1 MHRFASL
8 HLALNPA
15 KFVKLALA
23 AVLVTFPGMALAQDR
38 IYWDGGNTT
47 QNGAVDGGDG
57 TWDDA
62 SSNWANQ
69 AGTVNYAADGL
80 GALPDRRFSGTGGT
94 VNVTATTP
102 QAGRMQ
108 FSSSGYRLQGA
119 AVDVQGPLVLSTGT
133 TTTIANAL
141 TADGLESASTGAL
154 IIDST
159 GTLQIDT
166 GESVAAIAGNITN
179 SGSLVFNRS
188 DDFVLSNS
196 ISGSGLIRQQGT
208 GKLSLDRA
216 GATYSGNVEVT
227 NGTFSPYQVE
237 ILGVV
242 TLDGGTLANLQPA
255 DPPGEIALAAG
266 GGTLDVTYPIFG
278 TGNNISGI
286 GKLTKTGT
294 GELRLKGDR
303 TFSGGMD
310 INQGRVVFRDS
321 SSAVTSPFGSGLL
334 TVAAGAILSLG
345 DAMTVPNAVS
355 LVATSDLRISF
366 AFPITLSGNI
376 NFGGGSE
383 AITVAGGGATEHTL
397 NFSGVLSN
405 GGFLVDATG
414 VNSGRTLEFSGTGA
428 NTYTGL
434 TRLQT
439 VAGAGLRFR
448 LNKSAN
454 VTAVPGNLTVDTG
467 TQVIVAAHEQI
478 ADTATVQ
485 LDSGSTMTLGEA
497 AAVTETIS
505 VLNGAGALN
514 LSSLSEIRLGSGS
527 LSGVISGDGS
537 LVKQGTGS
545 LLLSGTSTYTGNTS
559 VTAGQLQVSGS
570 LVSAVTVSSGATLSG
585 AGTVGA
591 LQVNGGGT
599 VAPGASAGTLNTGS
613 LTLAATAIVNMEL
626 AAPGTTGGGV
636 NDLIQVTGNLVLDG
650 VLNVSDLG
658 GLAAGTYT
666 LITYT
671 GTLTD
676 NGLTLGTTP
685 AGFVYRIDVTQD
697 NVVNL
702 VVATPQA
709 ALTLSGSELDF
720 GSRSINA
727 AASNQVLTVT
737 SSGNITTNI
746 GGLSITGTHAADF
759 SISANTCT
767 STALAVDAN
776 CSVTITQTGATAGVR
791 TATLNIPS
799 DAHDN
804 PHTVALTVR
813 RVGLPTLAGLNGI
826 SRDFT
831 TGAGAL
837 RLDQGNVTVLGVP
850 DALNLDG
857 GTLRASMVTGAN
869 AAEDVFSF
877 ASVAGVSLSGTGA
890 GSNVLVDATVIG
902 TLENAVAAGNVLGVT
917 FSTNATVARV
927 QTLMRAITYQNINTG
942 SPVTGVREAEISLT
956 YLGQS
961 VTATLSIDVKEAP
974 VVVLPPVEP
983 PAPPVVSGSID
994 ADVAG
999 SVDDPVTIR
1008 DATVDGDVTLTHVII
1023 GSGVTLAPGVT
1034 LGEGVIFKAPGLIQ
1048 ALQLIPPFGADGAT
1062 LEQLANGQIRITASG
1077 YQALLLP
1084 FATMQA
1090 SAGQLPGIHYGDN
1103 GEVILIGSGGL
1114 GIRLFAVH
1122 IDGEAL
1128 RSLLSVSGLQQT
1140 DTTTGQMLVTPVV
1153 AESTQLASGAT
1164 VVALS
1169 GEEVYFSARADLV
1182 AVPAGTAGTSGIVEY
1197 PVAGLGTVQQ
1207 LSSLFLPAD
1216 GQLMQQDLM
1225 PAPADWPALRDALLA
1240 MPGITAVSLDTRGI
1254 IDVSVEGIQL
1264 RGVMDYTVVRSA
1276 AGSGAM
1282 GLDAVGDL
1290 TGNGMGDYRVTFS
1303 NGDQQYLFV
1312 YAHN

>member
-1 MHRFASL
+1 MSRLVSIFAYQIARTIVVGGLLLTVAGVAS
-8 HLALNPA
+8 
-15 KFVKLALA
+15 
-23 AVLVTFPGMALAQDR
+23 AQDR

-62 SSNWANQ
+62 STNWTSQ
-69 AGTVNYAADGL
+69 TGGVNYTADGL
-80 GALPDRRFSGTGGT
+80 GALPDRRFSGAGGT

-119 AVDVQGPLVLSTGT
+119 AVDVQGRLVLSTGT

-141 TADGLESASTGAL
+141 TADGLESASTGVL
-154 IIDST
+154 IIDAT
-159 GTLQIDT
+159 GTLQIDS

-179 SGSLVFNRS
+179 NGTLAFNRS
-188 DDFVLSNS
+188 DDLVLTNT
-196 ISGSGLIRQQGT
+196 INGTGLIRQQGAGILT
-208 GKLSLDRA
+208 FNRA
-216 GATYSGNVEVT
+216 GATYSGNVEVV
-227 NGTFSPYQVE
+227 NATFRPNNVE

-242 TLDGGTLANLQPA
+242 TLDGGTLRNLQPA
-255 DPPGEIALAAG
+255 DPPAEIALRAG
-266 GGTLDVTYPIFG
+266 GGAIFVDVPTFG

-286 GKLTKTGT
+286 GKLTKTGA
-294 GELRLKGDR
+294 GQLRLNGNR

-310 INQGRVVFRDS
+310 INEGAVIFRDS
-321 SSAVTSPFGSGLL
+321 SGAVTTPFGTGPV
-334 TVAAGAILSLG
+334 TVAAGARLDLS

-355 LVATSDLRISF
+355 LVATSDVRIATSY
-366 AFPITLSGNI
+366 PITLSGNI

-383 AITVAGGGATEHTL
+383 AITLLGGTTADQTV

-405 GGFLVDATG
+405 GGFLVDATAI
-414 VNSGRTLEFSGTGA
+414 SSARTLEFSGAGA

-454 VTAVPGNLTVDTG
+454 VTAVPANLTVDTG

-485 LDSGSTMTLGEA
+485 LDSGSTMTLGDA
-497 AAVTETIS
+497 VAVTETIS
-505 VLNGAGALN
+505 MLNGAGALN
-514 LSSLSEIRLGSGS
+514 LSSLSELRLGSGS
-527 LSGVISGDGS
+527 LSGVISGDGA

-585 AGTVGA
+585 AGTVGT

-613 LTLAATAIVNMEL
+613 LSLAATAIINMEL

-666 LITYT
+666 LMTYT
-671 GTLTD
+671 GALTD
-676 NGLTLGTTP
+676 NGLTVGTTP
-685 AGFVYRIDVTQD
+685 AGFVYSLDVTQS
-697 NVVNL
+697 NAVNL
-702 VVATPQA
+702 IVASRQA

-720 GSRSINA
+720 GTRSITA
-727 AASNQVLTVT
+727 AASSQVLTVT
-737 SSGNITTNI
+737 SSGNISTVFASPT
-746 GGLSITGTHAADF
+746 ITGTHAADF
-759 SISANTCT
+759 SISADTCA
-767 STALAVDAN
+767 STILVVAAN
-776 CSVTITQTGATAGVR
+776 CTITITQSGTTAGMRSAV
-791 TATLNIPS
+791 LNIRS

-804 PHTVALTVR
+804 PHAVTLSVR

-850 DALNLDG
+850 EALNLDG
-857 GTLRASMVTGAN
+857 GTLRTSMVTGAN

-877 ASVAGVSLSGTGA
+877 ASVGGVSLSGTAA

-917 FSTNATVARV
+917 FNTNATVARA

-983 PAPPVVSGSID
+983 STPPVVTGSVET
-994 ADVAG
+994 DVAG

-1008 DATVDGDVTLTHVII
+1008 DATVDGGVTLTHVII
-1023 GSGVTLAPGVT
+1023 GSGVTLAPGVI
-1034 LGEGVIFKAPGLIQ
+1034 LGEGVIFEAPGLIQ
-1048 ALQLIPPFGADGAT
+1048 ALQLIPPFGADGAS

-1077 YQALLLP
+1077 YRALLLP

-1103 GEVILIGSGGL
+1103 GEVILIASGGM
-1114 GIRLFAVH
+1114 GIRLYALH
-1122 IDGEAL
+1122 NDGEAL
-1128 RSLLSVSGLQQT
+1128 SSLLSGSGLQQNVT
-1140 DTTTGQMLVTPVV
+1140 STGQMQVTSVV
-1153 AESTQLASGAT
+1153 AGSTPLASGAT

-1182 AVPAGTAGTSGIVEY
+1182 AVPAGTAAVAGIVEY

-1207 LSSLFLPAD
+1207 LSSLFLPEE
-1216 GQLMQQDLM
+1216 GELMQQDLM
-1225 PAPADWPALRDALLA
+1225 PASADWPALRDALLA
-1240 MPGITAVSLDTRGI
+1240 MPGITAVSLDTRGV
-1254 IDVSVEGIQL
+1254 IDVSVDGIQL

-1276 AGSGAM
+1276 AGSGALV
-1282 GLDAVGDL
+1282 LDAAGDL
-1290 TGNGMGDYRVTFS
+1290 TGNGMGDYRVTYS
-1303 NGDQQYLFV
+1303 NGDQQYLFI
-1312 YAHN
+1312 YADN

>member
-1 MHRFASL
+1 MPRLVSSNTHQI
-8 HLALNPA
+8 A
-15 KFVKLALA
+15 KAIVVSGLLFTVAD
-23 AVLVTFPGMALAQDR
+23 MALAQDR

-62 SSNWANQ
+62 STNWTSQTGA
-69 AGTVNYAADGL
+69 VNYAADGL

-119 AVDVQGPLVLSTGT
+119 AVDVQGRLVLSTGT
-133 TTTIANAL
+133 TTTIANVL

-154 IIDST
+154 IIDAT
-159 GTLQIDT
+159 GTLQIDM

-179 SGSLVFNRS
+179 NGSLVFNRS
-188 DDFVLSNS
+188 DDLTLSNP
-196 ISGSGLIRQQGT
+196 ISGSGLIRHQGT
-208 GKLSLDRA
+208 GILTLDGT

-227 NGTFSPYQVE
+227 NGTLKPFQVE

-242 TLDGGTLANLQPA
+242 TLDGGTLAELRPA
-255 DPPGEIALAAG
+255 DPPAEIALGAG
-266 GGTLDVTYPIFG
+266 GGTVDVSSTTFG

-286 GKLTKTGT
+286 GKLTKTGA

-321 SSAVTSPFGSGLL
+321 SGAVTTPFGSGPI
-334 TVAAGAILSLG
+334 TVAAGARLDLADRMS
-345 DAMTVPNAVS
+345 VPNAVS
-355 LVATSDLRISF
+355 LAETSVLRI
-366 AFPITLSGNI
+366 ATTFPTTLSGNI

-383 AITVAGGGATEHTL
+383 AITLLGGTNANQTV
-397 NFSGVLSN
+397 NFSGILSN
-405 GGFLVDATG
+405 GGFVAGATAI
-414 VNSGRTLEFSGTGA
+414 STARTLEFSGAAA

-434 TRLQT
+434 TRIQT
-439 VAGAGLRFR
+439 VAGADLRFR

-454 VTAVPGNLTVDTG
+454 VTAVPGDLTVDTG

-485 LDSGSTMTLGEA
+485 LDSGSTMTLGDA

-505 VLNGAGALN
+505 VLNGAGGLN
-514 LSSLSEIRLGSGS
+514 LSSLSELRLGSGS

-537 LVKQGTGS
+537 LVKQGAGS
-545 LLLSGTSTYTGNTS
+545 LLLSGTSTYTGSTS

-613 LTLAATAIVNMEL
+613 LTLAATAIINMEL

-636 NDLIQVTGNLVLDG
+636 NDLMEVTGNLVLDG
-650 VLNVSDLG
+650 VLNVSNLG

-666 LITYT
+666 LMTYT

-676 NGLTLGTTP
+676 NGLTINTTP
-685 AGFVYRIDVTQD
+685 AGFVYSLDVTQS
-697 NVVNL
+697 NAVNL

-727 AASNQVLTVT
+727 AASNQVLTVN

-746 GGLSITGTHAADF
+746 GILSITGTHAADF
-759 SISANTCT
+759 SISANTCA
-767 STALAVDAN
+767 STALTVAAN
-776 CSVTITQTGATAGVR
+776 CTVTITQTGATAGVR
-791 TATLNIPS
+791 SAVLNIPS

-804 PHTVALTVR
+804 PHSVALTVR

-850 DALNLDG
+850 EALNLDG

-877 ASVAGVSLSGTGA
+877 ASIAGVSLSGTAA

-917 FSTNATVARV
+917 FNTNATVARA

-974 VVVLPPVEP
+974 LVVSPPVEP
-983 PAPPVVSGSID
+983 AAPPVVTGSVD
-994 ADVAG
+994 TDVAG

-1023 GSGVTLAPGVT
+1023 GSGVTLVPGVT
-1034 LGEGVIFKAPGLIQ
+1034 LGEGVIFEAPGLIQ

-1077 YQALLLP
+1077 YRALLLP
-1084 FATMQA
+1084 FETMQA
-1090 SAGQLPGIHYGDN
+1090 STGQLPGIYYGDN
-1103 GEVILIGSGGL
+1103 GEVILIASGGL
-1114 GIRLFAVH
+1114 GIRLFALH
-1122 IDGEAL
+1122 NDDEAL
-1128 RSLLSVSGLQQT
+1128 RSLLSGAGLQQSA
-1140 DTTTGQMLVTPVV
+1140 TTTGQMLVTPVE
-1153 AESTQLASGAT
+1153 AGSTPLASGAT

-1182 AVPAGTAGTSGIVEY
+1182 AVPASDTGAPGLIEY
-1197 PVAGLGTVQQ
+1197 PVPGLGTVHQ
-1207 LSSLFLPAD
+1207 LASLFVVGD
-1216 GQLMQQDLM
+1216 GMLMQQDLM
-1225 PAPADWPALRDALLA
+1225 PAPADWRALQEALLTVQ
-1240 MPGITAVSLDTRGI
+1240 GITAASIDTRGVI
-1254 IDVSVEGIQL
+1254 QVSIDGIQL
-1264 RGVMDYTVVRSA
+1264 RGVMDYTVVRST
-1276 AGSGAM
+1276 AGGDGAIT
-1282 GLDAVGDL
+1282 LDTVGDL
-1290 TGNGMGDYRVTFS
+1290 TGNGIDDYRVIYR

-1312 YAHN
+1312 YAGN